1 MPLLPPHPSPLP
13 QILRVAYKALETV
26 FREVFGGE
34 GAKMRNF
41 KTYASGY
48 YLCLPMGIFYG
59 TGHTKDEGQ
68 RTKSDWPARRHE
80 RGVAMDMIGGLVW

>member
-1 MPLLPPHPSPLP
+1 MPLLPPHPGPLP

-41 KTYASGY
+41 KTGASRLVY
-48 YLCLPMGIFYG
+48 
-59 TGHTKDEGQ
+59 
-68 RTKSDWPARRHE
+68 SARP
-80 RGVAMDMIGGLVW
+80 LVVESRVRRVFTEKHI